1 MGKGG
6 DHEPVPA
13 YQVRTTTAVSAHFSN
28 RQLAAQASDVHLR
41 EDEGVAVSIER
52 GRLPFNRSK
61 DAKQRKAKP
70 QVRQVLS
77 RGQCLLVIVFAAAFL
92 RFRSTAQ
99 TICLRLLSG
108 NDR

>member
-77 RGQCLLVIVFAAAFL
+77 SACLSLSFAAAFL